1 MIPLGR
7 KDVPSPR
14 QDLAQALDDALHRFV
29 QKSGRIVDLRSRV
42 FPLVDEIRINLDRAK
57 FDSPPPPPAKV
68 EGETALAFE
77 TAAVNVT
84 GRNISVRGVPLD
96 LRMEMRDV
104 VFHKGVDANGDAVL
118 LVHRASEGQLVIS
131 AGQLD
136 LEEAIG
142 KLGGEKARLWG
153 VDLERVRLAMRARSR
168 RSLAADIKVQAKKFF
183 ARANIDIYAQL
194 DFSNEFVAKLSEVNC
209 KGDGKLGSFACAAL
223 APLFEKIKSNSFP
236 LKSLPLGGLQ
246 IHDVH
251 VAVADTVE
259 LTVDFGS
266 GGE

>member
-14 QDLAQALDDALHRFV
+14 DDLAQALDQALHRFV

-42 FPLVDEIRINLDRAK
+42 FPLVDEIRINLDGAK
-57 FDSPPPPPAKV
+57 FDSPPPLAKV
-68 EGETALAFE
+68 EGKTTPAFE
-77 TAAVNVT
+77 TAAVNVN
-84 GRNISVRGVPLD
+84 GRNISVGGVPIH

-104 VFHKGVDANGDAVL
+104 VFHKGADAGGDAVL
-118 LVHRASEGQLVIS
+118 LVHKAREGRLVIS
-131 AGQLD
+131 SPQLD
-136 LEEAIG
+136 LEEAIIRIAG
-142 KLGGEKARLWG
+142 AKARLYG
-153 VDLERVRLAMRARSR
+153 IDLEQIRLAMRARSR
-168 RSLAADIKVQAKKFF
+168 RSLAADIKIQAKKFF
-183 ARANIDIYAQL
+183 ARANIDLYAQL
-194 DFSNEFVAKLSEVNC
+194 DISNEFVVKVSELKC

-223 APLFEKIKSNSFP
+223 APVFEKLKSNTFP
-236 LKSLPLGGLQ
+236 LKSIPLGGLQ

-266 GGE
+266 A

>member
-14 QDLAQALDDALHRFV
+14 DDLAQALDDALHRFV

-42 FPLVDEIRINLDRAK
+42 FPLVDEIRINLDRSK
-57 FDSPPPPPAKV
+57 FDSPTPPPAKA
-68 EGETALAFE
+68 EGGTALAFE
-77 TAAVNVT
+77 AALVT
-84 GRNISVRGVPLD
+84 VSGRNISVCGVPLD

-104 VFHKGVDANGDAVL
+104 VFHKGADASGDAVL
-118 LVHRASEGQLVIS
+118 VIHRAHEGQLVVS

-136 LEEAIG
+136 LEEAIAR
-142 KLGGEKARLWG
+142 LGGEKARLWG
-153 VDLERVRLAMRARSR
+153 VDLEQVRLAMRARSR

-183 ARANIDIYAQL
+183 ARAKIDIYAQL
-194 DFSNEFVAKLSEVNC
+194 DITDEFVVKISQLKC

-223 APLFEKIKSNSFP
+223 APLSEKLKSNTFP

-246 IHDVH
+246 IIDVH

-259 LTVDFGS
+259 LTIDFGAT
-266 GGE
+266 

>member
-14 QDLAQALDDALHRFV
+14 DDLAQALDAALHRFV
-29 QKSGRIVDLRSRV
+29 QKPGRIVDLRSRV

-57 FDSPPPPPAKV
+57 FDSPAPPLAKV
-68 EGETALAFE
+68 EGATALAFE
-77 TAAVNVT
+77 TAVVT
-84 GRNISVRGVPLD
+84 VSGRNISVRGVPLD

-104 VFHKGVDANGDAVL
+104 VFHKGVDATGDAVL
-118 LVHRASEGQLVIS
+118 VIHRAREGQLVVS

-142 KLGGEKARLWG
+142 RLGGEKARLWG
-153 VDLERVRLAMRARSR
+153 VDLEQIRLAMRARSR
-168 RSLAADIKVQAKKFF
+168 RSLAADIKIQAKKFF

-194 DFSNEFVAKLSEVNC
+194 DISNEFVVKISELKC

-223 APLFEKIKSNSFP
+223 APLFEGVKSNTFP

-266 GGE
+266 S